1 MAELSEDRLPPL
13 REVIAA
19 HGLSA
24 RKGLGQN
31 FILDFNLTRRV
42 AREAG
47 PYPKGVVYEVG
58 PGPGGLTRALL
69 IEGAQR
75 VLAVERDARCL
86 PALNQIKEAMP
97 DRLEIVNA
105 DALKVDEVQLLASHG
120 VALPV
125 PAVANLPFNVGTAI
139 LIKWLT
145 AGSWPPWWAK
155 LTLMFQ
161 AEVAARICAMPGEG
175 SYGRLSVLAQWRSNP
190 RILFEVSRKAFVPSP
205 NVDAA
210 IVNIAPLAAPKFPAE
225 LKDLEAVTAATFGQ
239 RRKMLRRSLKT
250 LSPYAGEML
259 EMSGIDGSARAE
271 QLDVEQ
277 FCSLARALTAVR
289 QAPKP
294 C

>member
-1 MAELSEDRLPPL
+1 MAELLEDGLPPV

-19 HGLSA
+19 YGLSA

-47 PYPKGVVYEVG
+47 PYPKGIVYEVG

-75 VLAVERDARCL
+75 VVAVERDARCL
-86 PALNQIKEAMP
+86 PALGQIKAAMP
-97 DRLEIVNA
+97 DRLELVNA
-105 DALKVDEVQLLASHG
+105 DALKTDEVQLLTSHG
-120 VALPV
+120 VELPV
-125 PAVANLPFNVGTAI
+125 AAVANLPFNAGTAI

-145 AGSWPPWWAK
+145 VGSWPPWWAK

-161 AEVAARICAMPGEG
+161 AEVAARICAKSGEG
-175 SYGRLSVLAQWRSNP
+175 PYGRLSVLAQWRSNP

-210 IVNIAPLAAPKFPAE
+210 IVNIVPLAAPKFPAE

-250 LSPYAGEML
+250 LSTRASEML
-259 EMSGIDGSARAE
+259 EISGIDGSARAE
-271 QLDVEQ
+271 ELDVEQ
-277 FCSLARALTAVR
+277 FCSLARALKAVR

>member
-1 MAELSEDRLPPL
+1 MTELSEDGLPPL

-47 PYPKGVVYEVG
+47 PFPSGHVYEVG

-69 IEGAQR
+69 MEGAQR
-75 VLAVERDARCL
+75 VVAIERDARCL
-86 PALNQIKEAMP
+86 PALRQIKAAMP

-105 DALKVDEVQLLASHG
+105 DALKEDEIQLLSDHG
-120 VALPV
+120 MEFPV
-125 PAVANLPFNVGTAI
+125 TAVANLPFNVGTAI

-145 AGSWPPWWAK
+145 VENWPPWWAK

-161 AEVAARICAMPGEG
+161 AEVAARICAQPGEEA
-175 SYGRLSVLAQWRSNP
+175 YGRLSVLAQWRSNP

-210 IVNIAPLAAPKFPAE
+210 IVSIMPSTTPKFPAE
-225 LKDLEAVTAATFGQ
+225 LTDLEAVTAAAFGQ
-239 RRKMLRRSLKT
+239 RRKMLRRSLKK
-250 LSPYAGEML
+250 LSARAGEML

-271 QLDVEQ
+271 ELNVEQ
-277 FCSLARALTAVR
+277 FCSLARALKTVR
-289 QAPKP
+289 QVPKSR
-294 C
+294 